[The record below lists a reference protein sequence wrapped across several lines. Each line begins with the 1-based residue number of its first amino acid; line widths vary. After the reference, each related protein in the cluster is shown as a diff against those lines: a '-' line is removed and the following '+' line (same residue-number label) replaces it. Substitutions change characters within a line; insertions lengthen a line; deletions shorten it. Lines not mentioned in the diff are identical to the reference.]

1 MSITF
6 VVPDYNYIKLYLPD
20 YRGSFHHG
28 IAYIMSFLKDNGHN
42 VSLLH
47 LLELLSDKEFL
58 ERVKS
63 SSPGLIAFTSFT
75 HQFREVKR
83 LVSVLKKNLST
94 PIICGGVHC
103 TIDPRRALLESDLDM
118 VCIGEG
124 EEAML
129 ELANAM
135 QKGNDYTNI
144 RNIWLKRN
152 GRIIE
157 NPIRPLLEDLDCLP
171 FPDWGTFHYESLTE
185 ANTFKWASLLA
196 TRGCPRNCSF
206 CCNHA
211 LRSVYPNKN
220 KYVRIRS
227 AAKVIEEI
235 EVMLKRY
242 PGLKAVHLLDD
253 TVGLYEDWLEEFS
266 YLYKTRISL
275 PMHCNS
281 RVEIVNNDRKLDCFK
296 RMGVET
302 IRLGVE
308 SGDEAIRRVLNSQLS
323 NEEIIRAI
331 KRCRESDIKVLSYN
345 MVGLPFEDM
354 GKILK
359 TIRVNVRAGTDVIH
373 VSIFQPYPNTDLYK
387 LCVKEGFI
395 KDGQLSEGYF
405 DRPIL
410 KQRRL
415 SKNSVIF
422 SHRFFYIYFVLF
434 TLADR
439 LPRLIKKITEGLLSF
454 TFRNKLCQGTLILLY
469 YPLITRAISNKHIK
483 KIFKTMVQNEKR
495 LS

>member
-1 MSITF
+1 MNITF

-28 IAYIMSFLKDNGHN
+28 IAYILSFLKSKGHN

-47 LLELLSDKEFL
+47 LLKPPADQEFL
-58 ERVKS
+58 GRVKS
-63 SSPGLIAFTSFT
+63 FSPGLIAFTSFT

-83 LVSVLKKNLST
+83 LVSCLKNNLKV
-94 PIICGGVHC
+94 PIMCGGVHC
-103 TIDPRRALLESDLDM
+103 TIDPKRALLESDLDM

-129 ELANAM
+129 ELADAIQN
-135 QKGNDYTNI
+135 GRDYSNI
-144 RNIWLKRN
+144 RNIWLKHN
-152 GRIIE
+152 GRITE
-157 NPIRPLLEDLDCLP
+157 NPIRPLLEDLDSLP
-171 FPDWGTFHYESLTE
+171 FPDWDIFHYESLTE
-185 ANTFKWASLLA
+185 TNTFKWASVLA

-227 AAKVIEEI
+227 AIKVIEEI
-235 EVMLKRY
+235 EAMLEKY
-242 PGLKAVHLLDD
+242 HQLKAIHLLDD
-253 TVGLYEDWLEEFS
+253 TVGLYADWLEEFS
-266 YLYKTRISL
+266 YLYNSRISL

-281 RVEIVNNDRKLDCFK
+281 RVEIVNNDKKLESFK

-308 SGDEAIRRVLNSQLS
+308 SGDEAISKVLNRQLS

-331 KRCRESDIKVLSYN
+331 KRCRESGIRVLSYN

-359 TIRVNVRAGTDVIH
+359 TIRLNVKAHTDVIH

-387 LCVKEGFI
+387 LCVKEDFI
-395 KDGQLSEGYF
+395 KEGELSEGYF

-434 TLADR
+434 TLADK
-439 LPRLIKKITEGLLSF
+439 LPGFTKKITERFLSF
-454 TFRNKLCQGTLILLY
+454 TFKNRLWQSVLLLLY
-469 YPLITRAISNKHIK
+469 YPLITRAISNKYIK
-483 KIFKTMVQNEKR
+483 KIFKALVQNEKR
-495 LS
+495 L